1 LFGSSLALDDLM
13 VGIDASDKENLINS
27 ESSTEVFIRN
37 SSTHDV
43 LIVQSVEAVMNFWIS
58 MC

>member
-1 LFGSSLALDDLM
+1 MFGSSLALDDLM

-27 ESSTEVFIRN
+27 ESSIEVFIRN

-43 LIVQSVEAVMNFWIS
+43 LIVQSVEAAMNFWIS